1 MESRNYAD
9 VIAGAIV
16 AVFGLAIALYA
27 AQVYSL
33 GTLRR
38 MGPGMFPMALGLS
51 MAFLGAALALVAW
64 LKPTGAWKKP
74 DIQWLPAVLVL
85 IGVVAFA
92 VLIQTAGLFPAVIA
106 VVGISAFADERA
118 TIVNVAVLSAILCLM
133 AFMIFRLGL
142 GMSFR
147 LLEWPF

>member
-1 MESRNYAD
+1 MERRNYAD

-16 AVFGLAIALYA
+16 AVFGLAVALYA
-27 AQVYSL
+27 AQYYSL

-38 MGPGMFPMALGLS
+38 MGPGMFPVGLGVAMAILG
-51 MAFLGAALALVAW
+51 GALALFAW
-64 LKPTGAWKKP
+64 LKPASNWKTFE
-74 DIQWLPAVLVL
+74 IQWLPAVLVL
-85 IGVVAFA
+85 IGVIAFA
-92 VLIQTAGLFPAVIA
+92 VLIRTAGLFPAVIA

-118 TIVNVAVLSAILCLM
+118 TLVNVAILSGILCLI
-133 AFMIFRLGL
+133 AFVIFRLAL